1 MTTELP
7 LANQSGGCGCGH
19 EHEIE
24 VPTLVAGQIPH
35 AVRHGAIIGA
45 LCQLPSGGRMDLVAP
60 HVPTPLLDQI
70 EQLFPGVYSTQV
82 IDPTPQA
89 YRIRFTKA

>member
-45 LCQLPSGGRMDLVAP
+45 LGQLPSGGRMDLVAP

-70 EQLFPGVYSTQV
+70 EQLFPDVYSTQV